1 MACAHRQWRAHGPRG
16 ALIKY
21 RLVGTPS
28 KLFQRTIAVSGRPFI
43 SALTAGAVGFDAGG
57 TPKKNDPAHPS
68 LPDGRGINGEIGFGI
83 EELDT
88 SAEYLWGCYEC
99 VNGPSRPAP
108 SQLRLDLL
116 QYANGRRMAPAS
128 QAAAA
133 AVASSSCAAIFAS
146 SFVFPACVLL
156 PSATTRK
163 AGMQRLD
170 GRCGGGGVVSHRT
183 SADDAI
189 ALSRI
194 IGFCCVNGSPR
205 RRCPSFLLFCSHCSS
220 TASPPDVLRPPSICL
235 QSSSTLNCAAL
246 TYRNLTNDE
255 DLIQYTCHV

>member
-1 MACAHRQWRAHGPRG
+1 MPTRVVIARLLASKRAFIPSERRPGMHTHRRTLARTWSSPD

-43 SALTAGAVGFDAGG
+43 SALTVGAVGFDAGG

-68 LPDGRGINGEIGFGI
+68 LQSDGRGINGEIGFGI

-99 VNGPSRPAP
+99 VNGPSRPPA

-116 QYANGRRMAPAS
+116 QYADDDDDRRRMAGA
-128 QAAAA
+128 AAAA
-133 AVASSSCAAIFAS
+133 AVATTGVAGRQRRHRRHRRRYLLPS
-146 SFVFPACVLL
+146 SFLPSVLLLPSFL
-156 PSATTRK
+156 PSATRD

-170 GRCGGGGVVSHRT
+170 GKCGG
-183 SADDAI
+183 
-189 ALSRI
+189 
-194 IGFCCVNGSPR
+194 
-205 RRCPSFLLFCSHCSS
+205 
-220 TASPPDVLRPPSICL
+220 
-235 QSSSTLNCAAL
+235 
-246 TYRNLTNDE
+246 
-255 DLIQYTCHV
+255 